1 MEVIKS
7 NVIKSIMVVLVE
19 ILQEL
24 VLLTIKKSEA
34 SINEN
39 FTKRLETCRKN
50 LPDNINVNKEVFSF
64 IRKNNNHW

>member
-1 MEVIKS
+1 
-7 NVIKSIMVVLVE
+7 MVVLVE

-39 FTKRLETCRKN
+39 ITKRLETCRKN